1 MKQDYV
7 TIKGTLVKDHRKKY
21 AYNLTSKHDATILC
35 NTLNQAYT
43 ILDTYRN
50 IETQYDNI
58 TKQIIQLKLTINILS
73 DEINHLQEIVA
84 KCQQQ

>member
-1 MKQDYV
+1 MKQTHA
-7 TIKGTLVKDHRKKY
+7 TIKGTIVRDHNRKY
-21 AYNLTSKHDATILC
+21 SYNLTNKHDAQILC

-43 ILDTYRN
+43 ILDTYKN

-73 DEINHLQEIVA
+73 EEINQLQTMVT
-84 KCQQQ
+84 K

>member
-21 AYNLTSKHDATILC
+21 AYNLTSKHDAKILC
-35 NTLNQAYT
+35 QTLNQSYT

-58 TKQIIQLKLTINILS
+58 TKQIIQLKLTVNILS
-73 DEINHLQEIVA
+73 DEINHLQEVIQEC
-84 KCQQQ
+84 KSQ

>member
-1 MKQDYV
+1 MNQDYV

-21 AYNLTSKHDATILC
+21 SYNLTNKHDAKTLC
-35 NTLNQAYT
+35 QTLNQSYT

-58 TKQIIQLKLTINILS
+58 TKQIIQLKLTVNILS
-73 DEINHLQEIVA
+73 DEINHLQEVIQEC
-84 KCQQQ
+84 KSQ

>member
-7 TIKGTLVKDHRKKY
+7 TIKGTLVKDHKRQY
-21 AYNLTSKHDATILC
+21 SYNLTNKHDAKILC
-35 NTLNQAYT
+35 QTLNQSYT

-58 TKQIIQLKLTINILS
+58 TKQIIQLKLTVNILS
-73 DEINHLQEIVA
+73 DEINHLQEVIQEC
-84 KCQQQ
+84 KSQ